1 MRVWHKG
8 KQISRNWRE
17 NTAYKGTMWVI
28 KKKSREGSNFA
39 RSNQETGINWD
50 YPKRG
55 EVNKTMNSILDAIY
69 SEYKNNSHCKHCGEW
84 NEFDDSICSECGR
97 DT

>member
-1 MRVWHKG
+1 
-8 KQISRNWRE
+8 
-17 NTAYKGTMWVI
+17 
-28 KKKSREGSNFA
+28 
-39 RSNQETGINWD
+39 
-50 YPKRG
+50 
-55 EVNKTMNSILDAIY
+55 MNSILDAIY